1 MLGVDDKT
9 SPVFRSQFKQL
20 LKLMSSHFSQYPFLL
35 GWEISVAD
43 FAFFGSFYAHLARD
57 PVPSFVIKTEA
68 PLVLEWIERV
78 SGLVRWAGAGVDR
91 WDSDN
96 RKWRSTYGERKA
108 GVKVRD
114 DEKDF
119 VPSSS
124 SKIVELLLADYI
136 MVLKD
141 TLDRTIQ
148 YLEESCTKL
157 GNKRAGDV
165 SIKLPRTLGRHN
177 FSIGYATGEGA
188 VGERN
193 VYTHS
198 IWILDRILDR
208 TYSST
213 VQQTTSDKW
222 LETFSSQ
229 EVLRV
234 WKECVTSWSK
244 AQWKIGRDENKLV
257 ARRSFG
263 EVKPSL

>member
-78 SGLVRWAGAGVDR
+78 SGLVRWAGAGVER
-91 WDSDN
+91 WDSDSC
-96 RKWRSTYGERKA
+96 KWRVTYGERKA
-108 GVKVRD
+108 GAKTIV
-114 DEKDF
+114 DEKDA

-124 SKIVELLLADYI
+124 SQIVELLLADYI

-141 TLDRTIQ
+141 TLSRIIQ
-148 YLEESCTKL
+148 YLEETCTKH
-157 GNKRAGDV
+157 GKKRTEDI

-177 FSIGYATGEGA
+177 FRIGSATCETV

-198 IWILDRILDR
+198 IWMLDRILER
-208 TYSST
+208 TYRSPA
-213 VQQTTSDKW
+213 QQAAADKW
-222 LETFSSQ
+222 LETFASQ
-229 EVLRV
+229 EILRD
-234 WKECVTSWSK
+234 WKECVASWST
-244 AQWKIGRDENKLV
+244 AQWKVERDENKLV
-257 ARRSFG
+257 ARSFG
-263 EVKPSL
+263 EIKSSL